1 MVSVADIIRSLCES
15 GSTISV
21 PAFQNLF
28 LSPVNIFV
36 LDMFEWYRW
45 EVKAISCEEGAFLW

>member
-36 LDMFEWYRW
+36 LDMFE
-45 EVKAISCEEGAFLW
+45 